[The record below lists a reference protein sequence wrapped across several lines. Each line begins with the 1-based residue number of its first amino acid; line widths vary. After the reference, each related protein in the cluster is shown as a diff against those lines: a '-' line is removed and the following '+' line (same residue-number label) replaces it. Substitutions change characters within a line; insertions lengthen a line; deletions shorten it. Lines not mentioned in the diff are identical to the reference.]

1 MDIEFNKEYKRLRAV
16 IRGNCDDNIKNSARL
31 EMAKRWLLT
40 CDMEYTTDVYNSIG
54 IPDTYIRKFDDII
67 NFTHIYESYNTTKSD
82 EYCKNINDVR
92 YKLRLLITLPVI
104 WYCAYNDKK
113 PNIYLRD
120 LYSGI
125 NKLLS
130 DDIFNHA
137 VKIIYSFYTVFIGSI
152 AYLSEPV
159 KEYMN
164 LNDHIDSARE
174 FDIFEYKIKTYIKSI
189 SNTNVIYEIMQEEI
203 SIMSALINI
212 VCDVYSVDNMYSK
225 DLKSKLE
232 AVKTDINILKERSK

>member
-16 IRGNCDDNIKNSARL
+16 IRSNCDDNIKNSAKL

-40 CDMEYTTDVYNSIG
+40 CDMEYMTRVYSYIG
-54 IPDTYIRKFDDII
+54 LPDMYIRKFEDII
-67 NFTHIYESYNTTKSD
+67 KYTYTCESYNTTKSD
-82 EYCKNINDVR
+82 EYYRNINDVR
-92 YKLRLLITLPVI
+92 DKLRLLVTLPVI
-104 WYCAYNDKK
+104 WYCTYNDKK
-113 PNIYLRD
+113 PDIYLRD
-120 LYSGI
+120 LYSGMY
-125 NKLLS
+125 KLSS

-137 VKIIYSFYTVFIGSI
+137 VKIIFKFYTVFIGSI
-152 AYLSEPV
+152 AYLSEPI

-164 LNDHIDSARE
+164 INDHIDSARE

-189 SNTNVIYEIMQEEI
+189 SDTNAIYEIMQEEV

-212 VCDVYSVDNMYSK
+212 VCNVYSVDNMYSK